1 MPRFLPAALVG
12 LGLLAA
18 APPAPTAQS
27 DLDAFMQKV
36 LARRDDN
43 WKKLQQY
50 ILDERETVELRGP
63 GRVTLWGERREYTWY
78 IRDGFF
84 VRSPVKFNGVAIGDA
99 DRLKYEGDFLRREK
113 EREKRQAG
121 RQPPERAPAAAPADD
136 EAPPDVESL
145 ILQTRQPQFISSAY
159 FLRFKFEQGKYA
171 LVGRERLDGR
181 DLLRIEYYPEN
192 LFSRAQARE
201 QRRRQQGK
209 SDEDSARGAQMERL
223 LNKVS
228 RVTLWIDPSSH
239 QIVRYAFENVTF
251 DFLPARWLVRVD
263 DLRATM
269 TMSQPFPDVWLPLNL
284 EMSVSMTLAIG
295 EFDARYALDYRDY
308 RRADVTSKIRIPGDR

>member
-1 MPRFLPAALVG
+1 VPRLLHATLVG
-12 LGLLAA
+12 LGLILAA
-18 APPAPTAQS
+18 PLVFTQS
-27 DLDAFMQKV
+27 DLDAFMQQV

-84 VRSPVKFNGVAIGDA
+84 VRSPVKFNGVAIGDG
-99 DRLKYEGDFLRREK
+99 DRLKYEGDFLRRER

-121 RQPPERAPAAAPADD
+121 RQPPERAPAADLPDD
-136 EAPPDVESL
+136 DPPRDVESL
-145 ILQTRQPQFISSAY
+145 IRQTRQPQFISSAY

-171 LVGRERLDGR
+171 LVGREPLGGR
-181 DLLRIEYYPEN
+181 DLMRIEYYPEH

-201 QRRRQQGK
+201 QRRRQQGT
-209 SDEDSARGAQMERL
+209 SDADTARGAAMERL
-223 LNKVS
+223 LNKVA

-239 QIVRYAFENVTF
+239 QIVKYTFENVSF

-269 TMSQPFPDVWLPLNL
+269 TMSQPFPDVWLPRDL
-284 EMSVSMTLAIG
+284 EMTVSMTLAIG
-295 EFDARYALDYRDY
+295 QFDARYALDYRDY